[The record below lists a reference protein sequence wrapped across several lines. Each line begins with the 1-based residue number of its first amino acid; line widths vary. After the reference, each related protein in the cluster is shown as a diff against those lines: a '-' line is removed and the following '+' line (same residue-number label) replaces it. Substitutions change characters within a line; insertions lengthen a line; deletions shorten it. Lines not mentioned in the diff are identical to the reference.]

1 MSKVNV
7 IVEVTYSKKLENNA
21 FAALEAIATDSNV
34 EDVKLDISATQQL
47 STVNYDKD
55 FPAVILPNLNA
66 VDFPEA
72 ELFDLNAAFM
82 VDDAPKNATFLVRG
96 TVEESDIPK
105 LEKEA
110 AQNSSVVNVYAD
122 VAMEPQIIC
131 PGSPPLGTDADVER
145 LLCTAAMRSRGM
157 DGSSVLVAIV
167 DTGVNMAYLNSKGK
181 NPTFDAARS
190 WSPNPAVTPGSAPVG
205 HGTMCAF
212 DVCIAAPKCTIL
224 DIALLTS
231 TATGPTIMSGFL
243 SDAIRAYSHLLA
255 VMSAPRRPGEL
266 RSLVVNNSWGMF
278 HPSWDFP
285 VGHPGNY
292 SDNTNHPF
300 NRIVATLERAGA
312 DILFA
317 AGNCGKDCPDGR
329 CASPPGTPPVTTRA
343 IYGANSSPF
352 VTCVA
357 GIDTTKNRVG
367 YSAIGPGR
375 LTLQK
380 PDISGY
386 THFKGSGVYA
396 ADGGTSAACPVVSG
410 VFAAVRSRRP
420 HNPAD
425 SSTSP
430 AAMRSLITSTAQDLG
445 TTGYD
450 FDYGFG
456 VINGCALADKFPP
469 IVINICQR
477 YPWICRPPFLD
488 ICRRFP
494 QLCRGEIPP
503 IIDFCRRYPLL
514 CRGIPIPPIPPIPP
528 HPNLL
533 PEGEFS
539 TELGEFGDLVDSG
552 HLSFGEG
559 EGSDLEI
566 AFLLGS
572 LLGQSGSP
580 TAETKKKDC
589 NCKDK

>member
-7 IVEVTYSKKLENNA
+7 IIEMTHSKKLENNA
-21 FAALEAIATDSNV
+21 FAAMETAA
-34 EDVKLDISATQQL
+34 DVNLDMSASQKL
-47 STVNYDKD
+47 STVDYDST
-55 FPAVILPNLNA
+55 FPAVMLPALNQI
-66 VDFPEA
+66 DFPEN
-72 ELFDLNAAFM
+72 ELFDTNASLA
-82 VDDAPKNATFLVRG
+82 VDELPENATYLVRG

-110 AQNSSVVNVYAD
+110 AANNSVVNVYAD
-122 VAMEPQIIC
+122 VTIEPMIIC

-157 DGSSVLVAIV
+157 DGSGVLVAIV

-181 NPTFDAARS
+181 TPTFDAARS
-190 WSPNPAVTPGSAPVG
+190 WTPNPAITPGSAPVG

-212 DVCIAAPKCTIL
+212 DVCISAPKCTIL

-243 SDAIRAYSHLLA
+243 SDAIRAYSHLLT
-255 VMSAPRRPGEL
+255 VMTAPRRPGES

-285 VGHPGNY
+285 VGNPGNY
-292 SDNTNHPF
+292 SNNPNHPF
-300 NRIVATLERAGA
+300 NRIVATLERVGA

-317 AGNCGKDCPDGR
+317 AGNCGANCPDGR
-329 CASPPGTPPVTTRA
+329 CQGVTANA

-357 GIDTTKNRVG
+357 GVDTTKNRVG
-367 YSAIGPGR
+367 YSSIGPGR
-375 LTLQK
+375 LTPRK

-410 VFAAVRSRRP
+410 VVAAVRSRKP
-420 HNPAD
+420 HNLAD

-430 AAMRSLITSTAQDLG
+430 AAIRSLINSTAQDLG
-445 TTGYD
+445 TVGYD
-450 FDYGFG
+450 FEHGFG
-456 VINGCALADKFPP
+456 VINGCELARRFPP
-469 IVINICQR
+469 IVINICRR
-477 YPWICRPPFLD
+477 YPWICRPPVVD
-488 ICRRFP
+488 ICRRYP
-494 QLCRGEIPP
+494 WLCRGDVPP
-503 IIDFCRRYPLL
+503 IIDFCRRYPHL
-514 CRGIPIPPIPPIPP
+514 CRGIPIPPIPPRPISST
-528 HPNLL
+528 
-533 PEGEFS
+533 EEEFS
-539 TELGEFGDLVDSG
+539 TEFGEFGDVGEFSDAG
-552 HLSFGEG
+552 FGEG
-559 EGSDLEI
+559 ETSDAEI

-572 LLGQSGSP
+572 LLSQDASTS
-580 TAETKKKDC
+580 TATEKKDC
-589 NCKDK
+589 GCKDK